1 MKHRGG
7 VLAVLVVLIAIQL
20 MHAQA
25 YAQAMTTM
33 QGINN
38 ATSIQPA
45 AWPDPTIAVGTLE
58 FCENVNSA
66 YQCWYK
72 STHKPVSFFG
82 TTTPKSAKSIW
93 TQNNNNS
100 RNTPNCSNPSPNAQI
115 LHDSVY
121 NRWIL
126 QRRVLGSATNHEY
139 MCIAISTDED
149 VSSANFNWFA
159 YEFDLDSVIPTN
171 TEGHFYYPDYPQAG
185 LWQTSTSE
193 TAPYAPASN
202 QAMWIS
208 YDLTDPDNYYNIDG
222 VLICAVDLAGLRA
235 STVSPWSYN
244 GQTPACA
251 VAHSLVAFNQ
261 RRSWVPANNSDSI
274 PPISSDGEMFTYMIE
289 PARGSNNYLTNP
301 EHTQGVEQWTI
312 NWSAATPAP
321 TFVNSWDLPSTLAG
335 GDQLACFNRYNY
347 YSTVCIPQPSTSNTG
362 IHIDSVGDRMQQFF
376 HYTSNGG
383 QGGIWTSS
391 HAIQINPNPSVLS
404 QTEADI
410 RVLQFNSSNAIY
422 VSKDYPL
429 IDPNDSSAYVF
440 LPSIAQD
447 RVGNLRGI
455 VALSGT
461 GSSEHP
467 GLDGVYY
474 NNGSS
479 SWQSY
484 GYVANPSVDGDA
496 EDTDSQNFRWG
507 NWSGAVLDPSNSCT
521 VWTVGEFLTSNRTTE
536 PYWSTEIAQLP
547 PASNCAIAFF
557 QVKSFTPRS
566 VSSDSITYNKSQ
578 SAGDL
583 NIVVVGWHDITST
596 IVSVQDSNGNTYQLG
611 APLMRSGKG
620 ATALSQAI
628 YYASKIVGGTNTVT
642 VTFNQAAYGADIRIL
657 EYKGVHTLDA
667 YAGAAGTGTLANSGS
682 AATSASSEL
691 IFGANTVTTV
701 TSGPGTGFT
710 SRIMSADGEIAEDEI
725 VNTQGSYNATAP
737 LTPSGGWI
745 MQMLTFSN

>member
-1 MKHRGG
+1 MKHMYAL
-7 VLAVLVVLIAIQL
+7 LAVLGMLTSIQL
-20 MHAQA
+20 VH
-25 YAQAMTTM
+25 AQAMTTM

-82 TTTPKSAKSIW
+82 TTTPKSDKSIW
-93 TQNNNNS
+93 TQNSNNS
-100 RNTPNCSNPSPNAQI
+100 GNTPNCSNPSPNAQI
-115 LHDSVY
+115 LHDNVY
-121 NRWIL
+121 NLWVL
-126 QRRVLGSATNHEY
+126 QRRVYGPSTGHQY
-139 MCIAISTDED
+139 MCIAISTAED
-149 VSSANFNWFA
+149 VSSPSFNWFA
-159 YEFDLDSVIPTN
+159 YELDLDSVIPTN
-171 TEGHFYYPDYPQAG
+171 AKGDFYYPDYPQAG
-185 LWQTSTSE
+185 LWQTSTSS
-193 TAPYAPASN
+193 TAPYTPASD

-208 YDLTDPDNYYNIDG
+208 YDLTDPDNNYNIDG

-244 GQTPACA
+244 GQTPACT

-274 PPISSDGEMFTYMIE
+274 PPLTSDGEMFTYMIE
-289 PARGSNNYLTNP
+289 PARGSGNYLTNP

-321 TFVNSWDLPSTLAG
+321 TFVNSWDLPSTQAG
-335 GDQLACFNRYNY
+335 GDQLACFNRNNY

-362 IHIDSVGDRMQQFF
+362 IYIDSVGDRMQQFF

-383 QGGIWTSS
+383 QGGVWTSS
-391 HAIQINPNPSVLS
+391 HAIQIKPNASVLS

-410 RVLQFNSSNAIY
+410 RVLQWNSSNPAAIY
-422 VSKDYPL
+422 VAEDYPL
-429 IDPNDSSAYVF
+429 IDPNDPNAYVF
-440 LPSIAQD
+440 LPSVARD
-447 RVGNLRGI
+447 RVGNLRGV

-461 GSSEHP
+461 SSSEHP
-467 GLDGVYY
+467 GLDSVYY
-474 NNGSS
+474 SAGGSG
-479 SWQSY
+479 WQSY
-484 GYVANPSVDGDA
+484 GYIATPSADGDA
-496 EDTDSQNFRWG
+496 EDTDSLNYRWG
-507 NWSGAVLDPSNSCT
+507 NWSGAVLDPSDSCT
-521 VWTVGEFLTSNRTTE
+521 VWTVGEFLPENRTTE

-547 PASNCAIAFF
+547 PASNCPIAFF
-557 QVKSFTPRS
+557 QVKPFTPRS
-566 VSSDSITYNKSQ
+566 ASSDSITYNKSQ

-628 YYASKIVGGTNTVT
+628 YYASNIVGGTNTVT
-642 VTFNQAAYGADIRIL
+642 ITFNQAAYGADIRML
-657 EYKGVHTLDA
+657 EYSGVQTLDA
-667 YAGAAGTGTLANSGS
+667 YAGAAGTGTLAKSGS
-682 AATSASSEL
+682 AVIHASNEL
-691 IFGANTVTTV
+691 IFGADLVTTV

-710 SRIMSADGEIAEDEI
+710 SRVITSGDGDIAEDEI
-725 VNTQGSYNATAP
+725 VNMQGSYGATAP
-737 LTPSGGWI
+737 LTTSGGWI
-745 MQMLTFSN
+745 MQMLSFSN